1 MEQVKTVKKKKM
13 KKQKKLV
20 VLEYIKL
27 DIMMVVV

>member
-1 MEQVKTVKKKKM
+1 MEQVKTVKKKM